1 MDPITIILSA
11 LSFASS
17 KVGDQAVKDAYAG
30 LKSLIVRKFQAT
42 QPKVEE
48 RLDEFAQDPDSW
60 EKPMART
67 LREAGADRDQ
77 EVIDFATQ
85 LLKLAEA
92 ASPGVTGGLVGQI
105 NAQGGRVVVAN
116 TIHGGVHFS

>member
-17 KVGDQAVKDAYAG
+17 EVGDQAVKDAFAG

-77 EVIDFATQ
+77 EVIDLATQ

-105 NAQGGRVVVAN
+105 NAQ
-116 TIHGGVHFS
+116 